1 MSKKYS
7 LKTNAIFNALYQIL
21 LLIVPL
27 ITTPYVS
34 RVLGPSQNG
43 VYANLFSVSQYFIL
57 VATFGLVEYGT
68 IQIAKNRDNL
78 KNKTKYFVSV
88 FGTKLILGI
97 GSALLYIVT
106 CYFLY
111 DYNTFL
117 LSLIFSLLI
126 ITTAIDP
133 IFYFQGEER
142 FINICIKN
150 MILKIL
156 TTVFIFI
163 FVKKQEDLYIYALI
177 LSIGQLLS
185 TVILIPSI
193 KFKEFVKVEINFN
206 DFFECFKNSFAFFV
220 PSLAV
225 TLFTYLNQT
234 LIGAMNPNINQSGYF
249 AQAVKIIQ
257 ILAIVASS
265 LSTIMLSR
273 ISYLNAIND
282 EEEIQRKIKKT
293 FQAFWVISIPLIL
306 GVIVIASNFIP
317 LFLGEGYDECVILI
331 YVLSPTIILG
341 PLNGFYG
348 SLYYRPKNKIR
359 IQTFIILGS
368 AVLNLIVSILLI
380 PQYGALGTAIGRLIA
395 EFCQLP
401 FLIYFSRNYIKTK
414 DLVFSSIKPITS
426 GVIMFICVLL
436 FKLYGATLVNN
447 EIVSLL
453 LMIMIGAVVYGAL
466 ELTLKDDIVY
476 SNFKLVTR
484 KLFKIK

>member
-27 ITTPYVS
+27 ITTPYIS

-43 VYANLFSVSQYFIL
+43 VYANLYSFSQYFIL
-57 VATFGLVEYGT
+57 VASFGLVEYGT
-68 IQIAKNRDNL
+68 IQIAKNRD
-78 KNKTKYFVSV
+78 KPENKTKSFVII
-88 FGTKLILGI
+88 FGTKFILGI
-97 GSALLYIVT
+97 ICTLLYVLT
-106 CYFLY
+106 SYFIY
-111 DYNTFL
+111 DSNNFV
-117 LSLIFSLLI
+117 LSLIFSILI

-133 IFYFQGEER
+133 LFYFQGEEK

-150 MILKIL
+150 TILKVM
-156 TTVFIFI
+156 TTVLI
-163 FVKKQEDLYIYALI
+163 FVFVQKPEDLYIYALI

-185 TVILIPSI
+185 TLILIPSI
-193 KFKEFVKVEINFN
+193 KFKEFVKVEVKFD
-206 DFFECFKNSFAFFV
+206 DFLECFKKSFAFFV

-234 LIGAMNPNINQSGYF
+234 LIGVMSPNKNESGYF
-249 AQAVKIIQ
+249 AQTVKIIQ
-257 ILAIVASS
+257 MLAVVASS

-306 GVIVIASNFIP
+306 GIIVVASIFIP
-317 LFLGEGYDECVILI
+317 LFLGEGYDECVMLI
-331 YVLSPTIILG
+331 YILSPTIILG

-348 SLYYRPKNKIR
+348 SLYYRPKNKIW

-368 AVLNLIVSILLI
+368 AILNLIVSILLI
-380 PQYGALGTAIGRLIA
+380 PQYGAIGTAIGRLIA

-401 FLIYFSRNYIKTK
+401 FLIYFSRKYIKTK
-414 DLVFSSIKPITS
+414 DLVFSSIKPIIS
-426 GVIMFICVLL
+426 GAIMFICVLL
-436 FKLYGATLVNN
+436 FKLYGASLINN

-453 LMIMIGAVVYGAL
+453 LMIMVGALVYGTL
-466 ELTLKDDIVY
+466 ELILKDDIVY
-476 SNFKLVTR
+476 SNFKLITR